1 MTITIY
7 ADSNIYRYVASGELE
22 ITTIGSI
29 RFAYSSVHFD
39 EMIRSGNTEMLRGI
53 EALKAVPLV
62 TNENGEY
69 DIDDI
74 GVCLEY
80 EDPYENF
87 KKYKTD
93 NESVDD
99 AAISSIHELLINFL
113 GADNYEELR
122 NIPSSIVD
130 MVLDAT
136 EDEYVEAGDLV
147 HRALEKAKDFGD
159 FIEKDLSKKRPLSE
173 TRKEF
178 GFPKGATSMHGN
190 DKNPIDG
197 IWEHMK
203 DKAGCVSKDQ
213 FFGFESS
220 PGVEVEQSRIES
232 VSVCH
237 LILNMVGFHPD
248 KGLPKRDKIKNIMA
262 DGQHVG
268 YASLCGGFLTS
279 DYRLYKKAKAIFK
292 YRGFHTT
299 PMHVPYVAEKMSAT
313 LVEPGVIKKFKLDKK
328 Q

>member
-1 MTITIY
+1 MTTTIY
-7 ADSNIYRYVASGELE
+7 ADSNIYRYVAAGELE

-69 DIDDI
+69 DIDGI

-87 KKYKTD
+87 KRYKED
-93 NESVDD
+93 ADSSDD
-99 AAISSIHELLINFL
+99 AERGLYELLLTFL

-122 NIPSSIVD
+122 KIPRSIVE
-130 MVLDAT
+130 VALEAT
-136 EDEYVEAGDLV
+136 TDEDAGDLV
-147 HRALEKAKDFGD
+147 VRASKTAKDLGGL
-159 FIEKDLSKKRPLSE
+159 IEKDLSKQRPLSE
-173 TRKEF
+173 TRKAF
-178 GFPKGATSMHGN
+178 GFPKGAASKHGN

-197 IWEHMK
+197 IWDHMK
-203 DKAGCVSKDQ
+203 SKVEGISKDQ
-213 FFGFESS
+213 FFGFEAI
-220 PGVEVEQSRIES
+220 PGAEVEQSRMGS
-232 VSVCH
+232 VSGCH

-248 KGLPKRDKIKNIMA
+248 KGLPKRDKIRNIMS
-262 DGQHVG
+262 DGQHIG

-279 DYRLYKKAKAIFK
+279 DHRLYKKAQAIFE
-292 YRGFHTT
+292 YRKFITT
-299 PMHVPYVAEKMSAT
+299 PMHVPYDAEKMSAT
-313 LVEPGVIKKFKLDKK
+313 LVEPGAIKRFKLERN
-328 Q
+328 